1 MKNIIKAYLETM
13 CNLYGKDVPLG
24 RFLDLEEIGVNEFIL
39 HNPIGEAEQS
49 IIDKIYERARI
60 GFSKYGCTTDFI
72 QKKDRIPH
80 AIEEALDLAI
90 YLTTEVNDR

>member
-1 MKNIIKAYLETM
+1 MKNIIKAYLEFSTGQ
-13 CNLYGKDVPLG
+13 LSTFDSEY
-24 RFLDLEEIGVNEFIL
+24 EQFIKA
-39 HNPIGEAEQS
+39 NPIGEAEQS

-72 QKKDRIPH
+72 QNKDRIPH